1 MGSPRTAGTPAPRN
15 PNGRT
20 ATSFAAEDGLA
31 LLQHRAATLAR
42 VLTTPRRLDERVDI
56 VVRDRLARRERPLD
70 EGLDAGQ
77 RERRVVGDGAREL
90 RRRGVEV
97 RRRHDLVHHPDL
109 ARAPRLDRPAREQ
122 QVPRVRGPDD
132 LDQLLAER
140 EAGHERSEEH
150 TSELQSLAYLVCR
163 LLLEKKK
170 NKVVY
175 TDVNLT
181 E

>member
-42 VLTTPRRLDERVDI
+42 VLTAPRRLDERVDI

-90 RRRGVEV
+90 RRRGVEIG
-97 RRRHDLVHHPDL
+97 
-109 ARAPRLDRPAREQ
+109 RASCRE
-122 QVPRVRGPDD
+122 RV
-132 LDQLLAER
+132 
-140 EAGHERSEEH
+140 
-150 TSELQSLAYLVCR
+150 
-163 LLLEKKK
+163 
-170 NKVVY
+170 
-175 TDVNLT
+175 
-181 E
+181 